1 MRNSRKVIVHTCL
14 FFIVAMTS
22 SCFPGGSVKEPG
34 TVNKIASEM
43 NGEPVVPRDANKIC
57 VPTFANITVMKG
69 IEKYLSREVIKRIN
83 IDGRLVVVD
92 RGNGPQLLLS
102 GTITE
107 YQLQDVRFDE
117 FGRAVKKR
125 LRVVARVTLSETTRG
140 KVVFRNKSVQ
150 AFKSYSDIQPPITS
164 ELEVRTE
171 VLNQLAERIKL
182 QTIRGWYTELQT
194 AIERVKKK

>member
-1 MRNSRKVIVHTCL
+1 MKNSIKIIMHTCL
-14 FFIVAMTS
+14 FSIFAVTI
-22 SCFPGGSVKEPG
+22 SCFSGNSVRDAG

-43 NGEPVVPRDANKIC
+43 NGELVIPRDANKIC
-57 VPTFANITVMKG
+57 VPTFRNITGTKG
-69 IEKYLSREVIKRIN
+69 IEKYLSREVRTRIN

-92 RGNGPQLLLS
+92 SDNGPQLLLS

-107 YQLQDVRFDE
+107 YQLQDVRFDG

-125 LRVVARVTLSETTRG
+125 LRIVARVTLSETARG

-150 AFKSYSDIQPPITS
+150 AFKSYSDIHPPITS

-171 VLNQLAERIKL
+171 VLNHLAERIKL

>member
-1 MRNSRKVIVHTCL
+1 MKNSRKVIMHTCL
-14 FFIVAMTS
+14 FFIIAMTS
-22 SCFPGGSVKEPG
+22 SCFPGDSVRDSG
-34 TVNKIASEM
+34 TVSKIASEM
-43 NGEPVVPRDANKIC
+43 NGELVIPRDANKIC
-57 VPTFANITVMKG
+57 VPTFRNITGMKG
-69 IEKYLSREVIKRIN
+69 IEEYLSREVRKRIN

-92 RGNGPQLLLS
+92 NDKGPQLLLS
-102 GTITE
+102 GIVTE
-107 YQLQDVRFDE
+107 YQVQDVNFDE

-125 LRVVARVTLSETTRG
+125 LRIVARVSLSETIRG

-150 AFKSYSDIQPPITS
+150 AFKSFSDIHPPITS